1 MELKQSRKFYYRVQ
15 QGETIQEICEKFN
28 TSKPNIVRNNN
39 LLNLY
44 AGEWIIIKK
53 NDFILHL
60 VKPMET
66 LEIIANKYNVLVDKL
81 IKDNALEGTKLF
93 IGQQIKIYK

>member
-1 MELKQSRKFYYRVQ
+1 MDIVQNKKFYYRVQ
-15 QGETIQEICEKFN
+15 QGETMQEICTKFN
-28 TSKPNIVRNNN
+28 TSKTNIVRNNN
-39 LLNLY
+39 FLDLY
-44 AGEWIIIKK
+44 AGEWIIIKE

-66 LEIIANKYNVLVDKL
+66 LENIANKYNVLVDKL
-81 IKDNALEGTKLF
+81 IEDNALKETKLF